1 MRIVLLGPPGSG
13 KGTQA
18 AALSA
23 ARSVA
28 HVSTGDMLRS
38 EVSAGSDLG
47 REAKAHMDRGGLVPD
62 ELVMKMVKARLARP
76 DCAQG
81 FVLDGFPRNSAQA
94 AALDGI
100 LAELGQL
107 LDAVVYLAVGE
118 EELVRRLSGRRTC
131 VKCQAVYHI
140 DTMKPRVEGI
150 CDRCGGDLVARSDET
165 PEVIRKRLEVYRA
178 ETEPLVAYYREHG
191 LLREIDGTI
200 GVEAVCREIEKIV
213 GEAADAA
220 E

>member
-1 MRIVLLGPPGSG
+1 
-13 KGTQA
+13 
-18 AALSA
+18 
-23 ARSVA
+23 
-28 HVSTGDMLRS
+28 MLRS